1 VKLPR
6 VSSAH
11 VISGL
16 KKRGFTEARYQG
28 KGSHTALIRI
38 DNTTGQKLL
47 VIVPKRDILPIG
59 TLLSI
64 MRQGEFTREEF
75 MDILTG

>member
-6 VSSAH
+6 VSSSH
-11 VISGL
+11 VISEL
-16 KKRGFTEARYQG
+16 KKRGFTDARYQG
-28 KGSHTALIRI
+28 KGSHTALIRV
-38 DNTTGQKLL
+38 DTTGQKLL

-64 MRQGEFTREEF
+64 MRQGKFTREEF
-75 MDILTG
+75 MDMLSG

>member
-11 VISGL
+11 VISEL
-16 KKRGFTEARYQG
+16 KKRGFADARYQG

-38 DNTTGQKLL
+38 DNTGQKLL
-47 VIVPKRDILPIG
+47 IIVPKRDVLPIG

-64 MRQGEFTREEF
+64 MRQGKFTREEF
-75 MDILTG
+75 IEILTG

>member
-11 VISGL
+11 LISQL
-16 KKRGFTEARYQG
+16 KKRGFTEARHQG
-28 KGSHTALIRI
+28 KGSHTALIRT
-38 DNTTGQKLL
+38 DDTGQKLL

-64 MRQGEFTREEF
+64 MRQGKFTREEF
-75 MDILTG
+75 IEILTG

>member
-6 VSSAH
+6 VSSAC
-11 VISGL
+11 VISQL
-16 KKRGFTEARYQG
+16 KKRGFTEACHQG

-38 DNTTGQKLL
+38 DETGQKLL

-64 MRQGEFTREEF
+64 MRQGKFTREEF
-75 MDILTG
+75 LEILTG

>member
-11 VISGL
+11 VILQL
-16 KKRGFTEARYQG
+16 KKRGFTEARHQG
-28 KGSHTALIRI
+28 RGSYTALIWTG
-38 DNTTGQKLL
+38 DTGQKLL

-64 MRQGEFTREEF
+64 MRQGKFTREEF
-75 MDILTG
+75 IEILTG

>member
-11 VISGL
+11 IISEL
-16 KKRGFTEARYQG
+16 KKRGFVEARHQG
-28 KGSHTALIRI
+28 KGSHTALICT
-38 DNTTGQKLL
+38 DSTGQKLL
-47 VIVPKRDILPIG
+47 VIIPKRDILPIG

-64 MRQGEFTREEF
+64 MKQGKFTREQF
-75 MDILTG
+75 MEILAG

>member
-1 VKLPR
+1 MKLPR

-11 VISGL
+11 IISEL

-28 KGSHTALIRI
+28 KGSHTALVRI
-38 DNTTGQKLL
+38 DNTGQKLL

-64 MRQGEFTREEF
+64 MRQGKYTREEF
-75 MDILTG
+75 IEILTD

>member
-1 VKLPR
+1 MKLPR

-38 DNTTGQKLL
+38 DTTGQKLL
-47 VIVPKRDILPIG
+47 VIVPKRDILPVG

-64 MRQGEFTREEF
+64 MRQGKFTRKEF

>member
-1 VKLPR
+1 MKLPR

-11 VISGL
+11 VISEL
-16 KKRGFTEARYQG
+16 KKRGFTDARYQG

-38 DNTTGQKLL
+38 DNTGQKLL
-47 VIVPKRDILPIG
+47 VIIPKKDILPIG

-64 MRQGEFTREEF
+64 MRQGKFTREEF
-75 MDILTG
+75 IEILTG

>member
-11 VISGL
+11 IISEL
-16 KKRGFTEARYQG
+16 KKRGCSEARHQG
-28 KGSHTALIRI
+28 KGSHTALIRV
-38 DNTTGQKLL
+38 DCTGQKLL
-47 VIVPKRDILPIG
+47 VIVPKRDILPVG

-64 MRQGEFTREEF
+64 MRQGNFSRDEFIE
-75 MDILTG
+75 ILTG

>member
-11 VISGL
+11 IISEL
-16 KKRGFTEARYQG
+16 KKRGFTEARHQG

-38 DNTTGQKLL
+38 DNTGQKLL
-47 VIVPKRDILPIG
+47 IIIPKRDIVPIS

-64 MRQGEFTREEF
+64 MRQGNFSREEF
-75 MDILTG
+75 IEILTGS

>member
-1 VKLPR
+1 MKLPR

-11 VISGL
+11 LISEL
-16 KKRGFTEARYQG
+16 RKRGFTVARHQG

-38 DNTTGQKLL
+38 DNTGQKLL

-64 MRQGEFTREEF
+64 MRQGKFTREEF
-75 MDILTG
+75 VEILTG

>member
-11 VISGL
+11 VISEL
-16 KKRGFTEARYQG
+16 KKRGFAEARYQG
-28 KGSHTALIRI
+28 KGSHTALIWTG
-38 DNTTGQKLL
+38 DTGQKLL

-64 MRQGEFTREEF
+64 MRQGKFTREEF
-75 MDILTG
+75 IEILTG

>member
-11 VISGL
+11 LISGL
-16 KKRGFTEARYQG
+16 KKKGFTEALHQG
-28 KGSHTALIRI
+28 KGSHTALIRM
-38 DNTTGQKLL
+38 DNTGQKLL

-64 MRQGEFTREEF
+64 MRQGKFTREEF
-75 MDILTG
+75 IEILTG

>member
-6 VSSAH
+6 VSSDH
-11 VISGL
+11 VISEL
-16 KKRGFTEARYQG
+16 KKRGFIEARHQG
-28 KGSHTALIRI
+28 KGSHTALIRV
-38 DNTTGQKLL
+38 DSSNQKLL

-64 MRQGEFTREEF
+64 MRQGKFTREKFIE
-75 MDILTG
+75 ILTG

>member
-1 VKLPR
+1 MKLPR

-11 VISGL
+11 VISEL

-28 KGSHTALIRI
+28 KGSHSALIRI
-38 DNTTGQKLL
+38 DNTGQKLL

-64 MRQGEFTREEF
+64 MRQGKFTREEF
-75 MDILTG
+75 MGILTG

>member
-11 VISGL
+11 VISEL
-16 KKRGFTEARYQG
+16 KKRGFTDARYQG

-38 DNTTGQKLL
+38 DNTGQKLL
-47 VIVPKRDILPIG
+47 VIIPKKDILPIG

-64 MRQGEFTREEF
+64 MRQGKFTREEF
-75 MDILTG
+75 IEILTG

>member
-11 VISGL
+11 LISEL
-16 KKRGFTEARYQG
+16 KKRGFIEARHQG
-28 KGSHTALIRI
+28 KGSHTALIKT
-38 DNTTGQKLL
+38 DDTGQKLL

-64 MRQGEFTREEF
+64 MRQGKFTREEF
-75 MDILTG
+75 IEILTG

>member
-1 VKLPR
+1 MKLPR

-11 VISGL
+11 LISEL
-16 KKRGFTEARYQG
+16 KKRGFTDARHQG
-28 KGSHTALIRI
+28 KGSHTALIGT
-38 DNTTGQKLL
+38 DDTGLKLL

-64 MRQGEFTREEF
+64 MRQGKFTREEF
-75 MDILTG
+75 IEILSG

>member
-11 VISGL
+11 VISEL
-16 KKRGFTEARYQG
+16 KKRGFTDARYQG

-38 DNTTGQKLL
+38 DNTGQKLL
-47 VIVPKRDILPIG
+47 VIIPKRDILPIG

-64 MRQGEFTREEF
+64 MRQGKFTREEF
-75 MDILTG
+75 IEILTG

>member
-1 VKLPR
+1 MKLPR

-11 VISGL
+11 VISEL
-16 KKRGFTEARYQG
+16 KKRGFTDARFQG

-38 DNTTGQKLL
+38 DNTSQKLL
-47 VIVPKRDILPIG
+47 VIIPKRDILPIG

-64 MRQGEFTREEF
+64 MRQGKFTREEF
-75 MDILTG
+75 IEILTG